1 MHFTDEGDVGNAA
14 CEALECSVLSFLQC
28 QRHALDVETI
38 SFELVTLKLLSGC
51 VFEELPCYISNSAR
65 FRGERKGLLTAK
77 ERLKFTKSYSSASF
91 SVCYSC
97 HKPEHA
103 PDKMDT
109 VEKENTEW
117 MFLKNWAISV
127 WKILR
132 ANVICIT
139 IMSITQK
146 DIFLVVSVSTCC

>member
-1 MHFTDEGDVGNAA
+1 MKN
-14 CEALECSVLSFLQC
+14 C
-28 QRHALDVETI
+28 HAT
-38 SFELVTLKLLSGC
+38 SPTLPDLGG
-51 VFEELPCYISNSAR
+51 A
-65 FRGERKGLLTAK
+65 RKGLLTAK

-103 PDKMDT
+103 LDKMDT